1 MRWLA
6 GALVLLVLC
15 GCDDRPRPT
24 APPAAPPKPTAPKPA
39 GSSKATA
46 PEGPQM
52 AAGIRYLVQTTAGA
66 APDAELPLV
75 MAIHGYGDRPENFQ
89 SIVRQL
95 PSQARVVI
103 PYGLTPYGRGY
114 SWFDLQPRDQMH
126 VGIDAAADRLA
137 VMLVELSA
145 RYPTRGKPLVT
156 GFSQGGML
164 SFAIATQH
172 PTAIAA
178 AFPLAGYIPPELITD
193 PPSGAPPI
201 VALHGEADTRLR
213 LEPTQVGIDEL
224 KKRGWSV
231 TLHTYPDVPH
241 TVSPAMLS
249 RLFIEI
255 GRATHETK

>member
-1 MRWLA
+1 MRAVIGAL
-6 GALVLLVLC
+6 ALVLLL

-24 APPAAPPKPTAPKPA
+24 APPKAPPKPTAPMPA
-39 GSSKATA
+39 GTPSSATN
-46 PEGPQM
+46 GPQV

-66 APDAELPLV
+66 APDAELPLIV
-75 MAIHGYGDRPENFQ
+75 AIHGYGDRPENFK
-89 SIVRQL
+89 SIVRKL

-114 SWFDLQPRDQMH
+114 SWFDLRPRDQMH
-126 VGIDAAADRLA
+126 VGIDAAAKRLA
-137 VMLVELSA
+137 VMLVELAA
-145 RYPTRGKPLVT
+145 RYPTRGKPVVT

-164 SFAIATQH
+164 SFALATQH
-172 PTAIAA
+172 PTAISA
-178 AFPLAGYIPPELITD
+178 AFPLSGYIPPELITD

-213 LEPTQVGIDEL
+213 LEPTRAGVDEL
-224 KKRGWSV
+224 KKLGWDV

-241 TVSPAMLS
+241 SLSPAMLS

-255 GRATHETK
+255 GRATHAPD